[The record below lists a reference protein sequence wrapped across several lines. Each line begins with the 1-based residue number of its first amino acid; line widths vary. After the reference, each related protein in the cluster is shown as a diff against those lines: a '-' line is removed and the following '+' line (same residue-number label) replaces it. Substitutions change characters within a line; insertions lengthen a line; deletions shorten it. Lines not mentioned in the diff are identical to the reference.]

1 VELIGKVAAAPFS
14 RVKPSTVQCRAD
26 QPIIETPLSY
36 RHAQMDQILSLLSD
50 TLPKAQT
57 LEQLTRPLL
66 TLLSQV
72 TGMES
77 TYLTTI
83 DTDEG
88 VQRIEF
94 ARNVGDMVIPE
105 GLVVPW
111 TDTLCKRALDE
122 NRMYSDNVAQ
132 CWGDSEAA
140 AALGIRTYVSAPIR
154 SQAGHVLGTVCA
166 ASSAQVART
175 PEVEPLLML
184 LSGLLG
190 YSLERE
196 LLVERLRA
204 ANAELTKLAL
214 TDPLTG
220 LSNRR
225 AILND
230 AARLFALAQREG
242 KYILLGVLDLD
253 GFKLINDTHGHQAGD
268 QLLRGVAAQLQ
279 QGLRT
284 SDIIGRSGG
293 DEFIVIALGTPSEH
307 SDLAKDMQHAAELL
321 QDRLSQA
328 TIGQYELG
336 HGLGDIQYTGASV
349 GVVAVIPGSITVDEA
364 TKLADREMY
373 KVKQQRNRQRL

>member
-1 VELIGKVAAAPFS
+1 
-14 RVKPSTVQCRAD
+14 
-26 QPIIETPLSY
+26 
-36 RHAQMDQILSLLSD
+36 MDQILSLLSD

>member
-1 VELIGKVAAAPFS
+1 
-14 RVKPSTVQCRAD
+14 
-26 QPIIETPLSY
+26 
-36 RHAQMDQILSLLSD
+36 MDQILTLLSE

-66 TLLSQV
+66 ALLSKV

-83 DTDEG
+83 DTGEG
-88 VQRIEF
+88 VQRVEF

-111 TDTLCKRALDE
+111 ADTLCKRALDE
-122 NRMYSDNVAQ
+122 NRMYSDNVGE

-154 SQAGHVLGTVCA
+154 SRGGQVLGTVCA
-166 ASSAQVART
+166 ASSDQVGRSA
-175 PEVEPLLML
+175 EVEPLLML

-196 LLVERLRA
+196 QLVERLQA
-204 ANAELTKLAL
+204 ANADLTKLAL

-230 AARLFALAQREG
+230 AARLFALAQREN
-242 KYILLGVLDLD
+242 KYILMGVVDLD
-253 GFKLINDTHGHQAGD
+253 GFKFINDSRGHQAGD
-268 QLLRGVAAQLQ
+268 QLLRSVAAKLQ
-279 QGLRT
+279 HGLRT
-284 SDIIGRSGG
+284 SDVIGRIGG

-307 SDLAKDMQHAAELL
+307 LEPAKDMRHAADLL
-321 QDRLSQA
+321 QDRLFKA
-328 TIGQYELG
+328 TTGLYELG
-336 HGLGDIQYTGASV
+336 HGLGHIQYTGASV
-349 GVVAVIPGSITVDEA
+349 GVVAVLPGSVTVDEA

-373 KVKQQRNRQRL
+373 RVKQQRNHQQLQEITQL

>member
-1 VELIGKVAAAPFS
+1 
-14 RVKPSTVQCRAD
+14 
-26 QPIIETPLSY
+26 
-36 RHAQMDQILSLLSD
+36 MDQTLSLLSE
-50 TLPKAQT
+50 TIPKAKT

-66 TLLSQV
+66 ALLSKV

-88 VQRIEF
+88 VQRVEF

-122 NRMYSDNVAQ
+122 NRMYSDNVAE
-132 CWGDSEAA
+132 CWSDSEAA
-140 AALGIRTYVSAPIR
+140 TALGIRTYVSAPIT
-154 SQAGHVLGTVCA
+154 SQDGQVLGTVCA
-166 ASSAQVART
+166 ASSDQVARS
-175 PEVEPLLML
+175 PEAEPLLLL

-190 YSLERE
+190 YSLERG
-196 LLVERLRA
+196 LLVERLQA
-204 ANAELTKLAL
+204 ANAELAELAL

-230 AARLFALAQREG
+230 AARLFALAQREN
-242 KYILLGVLDLD
+242 KYILMGVIDLD
-253 GFKLINDTHGHQAGD
+253 GFKFINDTRGHLAGD
-268 QLLRGVAAQLQ
+268 QLLRGVVAQLQ
-279 QGLRT
+279 HGLRT
-284 SDIIGRSGG
+284 SDIIGRTGG

-307 SDLAKDMQHAAELL
+307 SNLEKDMQDAAEQL
-321 QDRLSQA
+321 QDRLSKA
-328 TIGQYELG
+328 TIGRYELG
-336 HGLGDIQYTGASV
+336 HGLGDIHYTGASV
-349 GVVAVIPGSITVDEA
+349 GVVAVIPGSMTVDEA

-373 KVKQQRNRQRL
+373 RVKQQRNRQRL

>member
-1 VELIGKVAAAPFS
+1 
-14 RVKPSTVQCRAD
+14 
-26 QPIIETPLSY
+26 
-36 RHAQMDQILSLLSD
+36 MDQILSLLSE
-50 TLPKAQT
+50 TIPKAKT

-66 TLLSQV
+66 ALLSKV

-88 VQRIEF
+88 VQRVEF

-122 NRMYSDNVAQ
+122 NRMYSDNVAE
-132 CWGDSEAA
+132 CWSDSEAA
-140 AALGIRTYVSAPIR
+140 TALGIRTYVSAPIT
-154 SQAGHVLGTVCA
+154 SQDGQVLGTVCA
-166 ASSAQVART
+166 ASSDQVARS
-175 PEVEPLLML
+175 PEAEPLLLL

-190 YSLERE
+190 YSLERG
-196 LLVERLRA
+196 LLVERLQA
-204 ANAELTKLAL
+204 ANAELAKLAL

-230 AARLFALAQREG
+230 AARLFALAQREN
-242 KYILLGVLDLD
+242 KYILMGVIDLD
-253 GFKLINDTHGHQAGD
+253 GFKFINDTRGHLAGD
-268 QLLRGVAAQLQ
+268 QLLRGVVAQLQ
-279 QGLRT
+279 HGLRT
-284 SDIIGRSGG
+284 SDIIGRTGG

-307 SDLAKDMQHAAELL
+307 SNLEKDMQDAAEQL
-321 QDRLSQA
+321 QNRLSKA
-328 TIGQYELG
+328 TIGRYELG
-336 HGLGDIQYTGASV
+336 HGLGDIHYTGASV
-349 GVVAVIPGSITVDEA
+349 GVVAVIPGSMTVDEA